1 MRQYQAADIRNIA
14 LAGHGGA
21 GKTAFVEA
29 ALQATGVVDR
39 MGRSDEGTA
48 AMDFDAEEMRRGMT
62 INLSYAAIEWKDKKI
77 NLLDTPGDFDF
88 LGEQIQGFR
97 VSDAVLIV
105 MSGKDG
111 LAVGVEKAV
120 RQAGKQKRPVSF
132 FVNRLDEPHA
142 SFDQTLAALQEAYGS
157 KVVPLALPIV
167 EGEDVLGLVDVIG
180 RQAFKFAA
188 KGKMEKMDVPAA
200 LADRM
205 AEYYD
210 QLQEQIAECDEDL
223 MMKYF
228 EGEPF
233 TAEEQNYGLRQAILT
248 GSIWPVFAGA
258 AQSNLGVTF
267 ALDAIA
273 DYLPS
278 PLDTPPV
285 LSSFHG
291 EEQEI
296 AIDPDSNLAAYIF
309 KTIVDPFVGKISLF
323 KVYQGVFPST
333 GTVYNSSKELDERVN
348 GLSYLI
354 GKKQIPADSGI
365 VAGDIGSVTKLG
377 DSTTN
382 DTLCERSHKVRIVPP
397 VMPRASLTLAILP
410 VTKGEEDKIVQ
421 GLTRLADEDT
431 VFTIENNPETKQL
444 LLSGLG
450 EIQLDVLTNKLK
462 NKYNVESTLEEPRV
476 AYRETIRKQVRVQGR
491 HKKQTGGHGQ
501 FGDVWIVFEP
511 SESDGLEFEEQ
522 IVGGVVPKGYF
533 PAVEK
538 GLLEAI
544 EEGPL
549 ANYPVVGLKATL
561 VDGSYHAVDSNEMSF
576 KLAARLAYRAGMP
589 QANPVLLEP
598 ISKLSVHIPD
608 DYLGDVM
615 GDMNKRRGR
624 ILGINPDPE
633 ELGYQ
638 IVEAEAPTSEILRYS
653 TDLKSMTQ
661 GRGWYNIEFA
671 RYEQAPQPVADKIIA
686 EAQREEEE

>member
-29 ALQATGVVDR
+29 ALQAVGVVDR
-39 MGRSDEGTA
+39 MGRSDDGTA

-111 LAVGVEKAV
+111 LAVGAEKAV
-120 RQAGKQKRPVSF
+120 RQANKQKRPVSF

-167 EGEDVLGLVDVIG
+167 EGENVLGLVDVIG

-188 KGKMEKMDVPAA
+188 KGKMEKMNVPAA

-205 AEYYD
+205 EEYYD

-223 MMKYF
+223 MLKYF

-233 TAEEQNYGLRQAILT
+233 TQEEQNYGLRQAILT
-248 GSIWPVFAGA
+248 GSIWPVFGGA

-323 KVYQGVFPST
+323 KVYQGVFPGT
-333 GTVYNSSKELDERVN
+333 GTIYNSSKELDERVN

-354 GKKQIPADSGI
+354 GKKQVPADSGI

-382 DTLCERSHKVRIVPP
+382 DTLCERSHKVQIVPP
-397 VMPRASLTLAILP
+397 VMPRASLTLAISP
-410 VTKGEEDKIVQ
+410 VNKGEEDKIVQ

-462 NKYNVESTLEEPRV
+462 NKYNVESVLEEPRV

-501 FGDVWIVFEP
+501 FGDVWIEFEP
-511 SESDGLEFEEQ
+511 QDEQEELIFEEK
-522 IVGGVVPKGYF
+522 IFGGAVPRNFF

-538 GLLEAI
+538 GLI
-544 EEGPL
+544 ESCQRGVV
-549 ANYPVVGLKATL
+549 AGYPMVYLKATL
-561 VDGSYHAVDSNEMSF
+561 YDGSYHAVDSSEMAF
-576 KLAARLAYRAGMP
+576 KMAASLAYRELTKASP
-589 QANPVLLEP
+589 TILEP
-598 ISKLSVHIPD
+598 IGLLRVRIPD
-608 DYLGDVM
+608 TNLGDIM
-615 GDMNKRRGR
+615 SDISSKRRGTV
-624 ILGINPDPE
+624 LGMNAE
-633 ELGYQ
+633 GGMQ
-638 IVEAEAPTSEILRYS
+638 VVEAEVPMAEMSSYAIDLR
-653 TDLKSMTQ
+653 SMTQ
-661 GRGWYNIEFA
+661 ARGSFTLEFI
-671 RYEQAPQPVADKIIA
+671 RYSEAPAAVQQKIIE
-686 EAQREEEE
+686 EAAALEEEQ